1 LQPLDV
7 VVFSLLLVAYS
18 QEVVQ
23 HLHRTQGLIFV
34 KKADF
39 FPSFWPAYD
48 VSFTSLNML
57 KAFEATGISLAN
69 AEVILKRFTLT
80 PSGQDE
86 DPESAQHGDG
96 SSRNEPRKLFEV
108 AVKDTAGDDAKRLS
122 TSLHSL
128 QVQNELLNHESQG
141 LRAALVTKRKDTKK
155 SKPLDLQQ
163 RQEYHGDAVFWSPR
177 KVREARARESV
188 KQREDEAE
196 QLQKQKS

>member
-1 LQPLDV
+1 
-7 VVFSLLLVAYS
+7 
-18 QEVVQ
+18 
-23 HLHRTQGLIFV
+23 
-34 KKADF
+34 
-39 FPSFWPAYD
+39 
-48 VSFTSLNML
+48 
-57 KAFEATGISLAN
+57 
-69 AEVILKRFTLT
+69 
-80 PSGQDE
+80 
-86 DPESAQHGDG
+86 
-96 SSRNEPRKLFEV
+96 
-108 AVKDTAGDDAKRLS
+108 VKDTAGDDAKRLS